1 MGQKKHI
8 SHHLQTNY
16 FIWRHFSIVRSFYNL
31 NVSFKALGYP
41 FYSGVNKQ
49 AKPCLSFLRSYRVC
63 GGSLFKCAGLKERK
77 KNKYRLNMCTQCY
90 LIFESNNTGVSYF
103 NDAFFTKYFVIILI
117 FVVLQNLPNNNICN
131 SFLSSSKLFH
141 FLLCVRVLALSSCK
155 QPYDAS
161 SKQSDVAWC
170 DGSLTA
176 SLRDMSN
183 NKFYFSHKEKK
194 ANLFLSKPKGY
205 ILYFWNTS

>member
-1 MGQKKHI
+1 MNPI
-8 SHHLQTNY
+8 
-16 FIWRHFSIVRSFYNL
+16 IRA
-31 NVSFKALGYP
+31 VSD
-41 FYSGVNKQ
+41 
-49 AKPCLSFLRSYRVC
+49 
-63 GGSLFKCAGLKERK
+63 
-77 KNKYRLNMCTQCY
+77 
-90 LIFESNNTGVSYF
+90 F

-141 FLLCVRVLALSSCK
+141 FLPCVRVLALSSCK

-205 ILYFWNTS
+205 ILYFWNTSKKKRYQPKWLYRSVDFFGQTKRWRRIVLKCQMFFRLLSLLFWQWRNLKRQFTLNHILFIWAFT